1 MSREKHPNIKTTFEK
16 LIAQAAALR
25 EEHTQNHGGVF
36 DIHEFAKEH
45 GVTSINHTGDNIT
58 IRASDD
64 THQTWEC
71 DSPVHHSEDARRFIL
86 AMLTGWVLLR
96 GENIPNEFTINDPTS
111 RTGDYGSLE
120 ERDAKLFA
128 YALMIP
134 EKALD
139 DASIPFY
146 YNLPS
151 SRRFMCA
158 IRSMKDGLATE
169 LGVPPIIVANYAGL
183 RWGLH
188 QAKMQEELR
197 NEQREAMEA
206 ARRSRLD
213 IYSSS
218 SHARR
223 RNKWSY

>member
-1 MSREKHPNIKTTFEK
+1 MSHKKHPNIKTTFEK

-25 EEHTQNHGGVF
+25 EEHTQAHGGVF
-36 DIHEFAKEH
+36 DVYEFAKEQ
-45 GVTSINHTGDNIT
+45 GVTSINRTGDDIT

-64 THQTWEC
+64 THQAWEC
-71 DSPVHHSEDARRFIL
+71 DIPVHHSEDALRFIL

-96 GENIPNEFTINDPTS
+96 GENSPTEFTINDPTS
-111 RTGDYGSLE
+111 RTGDYDSLE
-120 ERDAKLFA
+120 EIDAELFA

-146 YNLPS
+146 YNIPS
-151 SRRFMCA
+151 SRRFMYA
-158 IRSMKDGLATE
+158 IRSLKDNIATE
-169 LGVPPIIVANYAGL
+169 LGLPPIIVANYAGL

-188 QAKMQEELR
+188 QAKKQEELR

-213 IYSSS
+213 AYSSS
-218 SHARR
+218 SRTRR

>member
-16 LIAQAAALR
+16 LIAQAAAFR

-45 GVTSINHTGDNIT
+45 GVTSINRTGDSIT
-58 IRASDD
+58 IRASDE

-71 DSPVHHSEDARRFIL
+71 DTPVHHSEDARRFIL
-86 AMLTGWVLLR
+86 AMLTGWVVLR
-96 GENIPNEFTINDPTS
+96 GENSPTEFTINDPTS
-111 RTGDYGSLE
+111 RTGDYDSLE
-120 ERDAKLFA
+120 EIDAELFA

-134 EKALD
+134 EKALA
-139 DASIPFY
+139 DASVTSL
-146 YNLPS
+146 YNTTS
-151 SRRFMCA
+151 SRRFMYA
-158 IRSMKDGLATE
+158 IRSMKDSLATE
-169 LGVPPIIVANYAGL
+169 LGLPPIIVANYAGL

-197 NEQREAMEA
+197 NEQREVMEA
-206 ARRSRLD
+206 ARRSMLD
-213 IYSSS
+213 TYSSS
-218 SHARR
+218 SRTRR

>member
-45 GVTSINHTGDNIT
+45 GVTSINRTGNSIT

-71 DSPVHHSEDARRFIL
+71 DIPVHHSEDARRFIL

-96 GENIPNEFTINDPTS
+96 GENSPNEFTINDPTS

-120 ERDAKLFA
+120 EIDAELFA

-139 DASIPFY
+139 DASITPLY
-146 YNLPS
+146 DGSL
-151 SRRFMCA
+151 RQLTRVV
-158 IRSMKDGLATE
+158 RGVKDDIASK
-169 LGVPPIIVANYAGL
+169 LGVPPMIVVNYTGL
-183 RWGLH
+183 RWALY
-188 QAKMQEELR
+188 QAKMEESLR
-197 NEQREAMEA
+197 ASLDA
-206 ARRSRLD
+206 AREKRL
-213 IYSSS
+213 
-218 SHARR
+218 ARNKR
-223 RNKWSY
+223 RNRSTRFGGWDD